1 MERLLYIDEHA
12 ITIDANREDTWS
24 ALLRVVCRDPHDP
37 STVPIGFGLD
47 EARPPERFAL
57 KGRHPFA
64 VYRWVFELDTQ
75 PAGRTRVRALTWA
88 DFPGIHGKTYRA
100 LVIGTGA
107 HRVAVRWTLKRI
119 AAAVLA
125 ERAQTGE
132 TAADYTDVFEVPI
145 LHGDLRTAEQA
156 LRDALGDKP
165 GALGSLVVWI
175 HRHVLRFRLGPYSS
189 PEYVIG
195 WPIAHSDRD
204 EIVLATG
211 GPLMRAQLTLRRED
225 GRRAILTTR
234 LHYCHKTAGRTVWAI
249 VGPLHRA
256 VAPRLMA
263 RSARRG
269 LTRRAAA
276 P

>member
-1 MERLLYIDEHA
+1 
-12 ITIDANREDTWS
+12 
-24 ALLRVVCRDPHDP
+24 
-37 STVPIGFGLD
+37 
-47 EARPPERFAL
+47 
-57 KGRHPFA
+57 FA
-64 VYRWVFELDTQ
+64 VYRWVFELDAAPDDT
-75 PAGRTRVRALTWA
+75 ARTRVRALTWA
-88 DFPGIHGKTYRA
+88 DFPGIHGKIYRA
-100 LVIGTGA
+100 LVIGTGG

-119 AAAVLA
+119 AATALA

-132 TAADYTDVFEVPI
+132 TEADYADVFEVPI
-145 LHGDLRTAEQA
+145 RHGDLRTGEQA

-165 GALGSLVVWI
+165 GALGSLVFWI

-195 WPIAHSDRD
+195 WQIMRSDHD

-211 GPLMRAQLTLRRED
+211 GPLMCGQLTLRPQD

-234 LHYCHKTAGRTVWAI
+234 LHYCHKVAARTVWAM

-256 VAPRLMA
+256 LAPRLMEH
-263 RSARRG
+263 SARR
-269 LTRRAAA
+269 AAV

>member
-1 MERLLYIDEHA
+1 VI
-12 ITIDANREDTWS
+12 
-24 ALLRVVCRDPHDP
+24 CRDPHDP
-37 STVPIGFGLD
+37 STVPIGFVLD
-47 EARPPERFAL
+47 EAQPSERFAL

-64 VYRWVFELDTQ
+64 VYRWVFELDPELETA
-75 PAGRTRVRALTWA
+75 PDDTANTRVRALTWA
-88 DFPGIHGKTYRA
+88 EFPGIHGKIYRA
-100 LVIGTGA
+100 LVIGTGG

-119 AAAVLA
+119 AATALA

-132 TAADYTDVFEVPI
+132 TEADYADVFEVPI
-145 LHGDLRTAEQA
+145 LHGDLRTGEQA

-165 GALGSLVVWI
+165 GALGSLVFWI

-195 WPIAHSDRD
+195 WQVMRSDPD
-204 EIVLATG
+204 EVVLATG
-211 GPLMRAQLTLRRED
+211 GPLMCGQLTLRRQD

-234 LHYCHKTAGRTVWAI
+234 LHYCHKIAARTVWAM

-256 VAPRLMA
+256 LAPRLME
-263 RSARRG
+263 RSARQ
-269 LTRRAAA
+269 AAV